1 MPLSREEAKKYLEEG
16 DAPKETGQI
25 YREVDYFFTHYGI
38 RPKRYIAY
46 DRLTMFGKDDPDFRV
61 TFDVAIRSR
70 SDNLTLQSDENTT
83 LLLTPGYY
91 LMEVKIS
98 DAMPKWFVDLLSK
111 YGIYNTSFSKYGMD
125 QWRDLHCDC
134 GRHRRPAFTVDSMV
148 ISAGGSVDTM
158 GGGPMDGQD
167 MNGDMGGGPQG
178 DMSQN
183 GDMPQMGQGGPA
195 QGGGNMQPPQDAKTN

>member
-1 MPLSREEAKKYLEEG
+1 MPCQNGSWIFYPNMAFTIHHFQNMAWTSGEAY
-16 DAPKETGQI
+16 TVT
-25 YREVDYFFTHYGI
+25 VDGT
-38 RPKRYIAY
+38 
-46 DRLTMFGKDDPDFRV
+46 
-61 TFDVAIRSR
+61 
-70 SDNLTLQSDENTT
+70 E
-83 LLLTPGYY
+83 
-91 LMEVKIS
+91 
-98 DAMPKWFVDLLSK
+98 
-111 YGIYNTSFSKYGMD
+111 D
-125 QWRDLHCDC
+125 QT
-134 GRHRRPAFTVDSMV
+134 FTVDSMV